1 MRMLCI
7 VPQRSLYRV
16 WLIYLGVLYDMLEDQ
31 RISWPLYV
39 FDPFVLLPFGIELNE
54 CAPCQVQVKFAV
66 KVDDFTVLVARRT
79 PFPSHRKPS
88 MKKKKY
94 SSNLLSCEQS
104 QEMRALRNFSHFQC
118 KVVSDKG

>member
-39 FDPFVLLPFGIELNE
+39 FDPFVLLPFGIELIE
-54 CAPCQVQVKFAV
+54 CAPCQVQIKFAV

-79 PFPSHRKPS
+79 PLPSHRKPS
-88 MKKKKY
+88 MKKKY
-94 SSNLLSCEQS
+94 SSNQQS